1 MKRAKGSE
9 LISNPEKDP
18 FDRAR
23 YMLSAVS
30 SASPTSCG
38 WSFRYQEACPEMR
51 TYRLA
56 SGSAGA
62 ELLAVEPESAM
73 LRHMIVSTVQN
84 VGAYSSCLKGRRL
97 S

>member
-1 MKRAKGSE
+1 
-9 LISNPEKDP
+9 
-18 FDRAR
+18 
-23 YMLSAVS
+23 
-30 SASPTSCG
+30 
-38 WSFRYQEACPEMR
+38 MR